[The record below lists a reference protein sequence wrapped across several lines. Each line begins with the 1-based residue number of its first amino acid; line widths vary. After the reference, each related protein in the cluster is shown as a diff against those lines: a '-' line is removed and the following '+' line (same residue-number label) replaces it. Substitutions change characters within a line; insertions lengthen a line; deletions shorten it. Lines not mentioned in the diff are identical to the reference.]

1 MGAEGGIRAGTDL
14 PFDEALRFFRGKAN
28 LPTRTWRD
36 LLKEQHDGA
45 FVVAGVTKADLL
57 ADLRGAVDKALAE
70 GTTLETFQ
78 KSFEG
83 IIARHGWVPEQA
95 TAWRA
100 KVILETNLRT
110 AYAAGRHAQL
120 TDPAFLKRN
129 PFWEWRHGGSVHPR
143 PQHLAWDGMVL
154 PASDPFWASHSPP
167 EGWGCKCRKLAH
179 SEGSLKRAGLEV
191 GSAPNAPSPE
201 PGWDYSPGA
210 SVRDRVLPVAEEKA
224 QAIGGRI
231 GADLRREIEAFLKEM
246 APGAPTRQK
255 SQTILPTRPEGGA
268 LRSPAPGDRPGIHR
282 TPEGLHPLED
292 RHRGE
297 AVEHAFVFH
306 RNGRVLARQAL
317 GEQGG
322 RLSRE
327 LKRFIRG
334 NVLSHTHPVDL
345 GFSVEDVRTAA
356 THQAAELRAVS
367 PNHLHRLLPPKG
379 GWNEAFLRGKI
390 EGAYERAKADVLK
403 SQLERVKNGA
413 DPVSLEREQP
423 HEIWTR
429 VAKELGMT
437 YERT

>member
-1 MGAEGGIRAGTDL
+1 MSSMGAEGGIRAGTDL

-154 PASDPFWASHSPP
+154 PASAGSWPTARAASSVPASRSAAP
-167 EGWGCKCRKLAH
+167 RTPRAR
-179 SEGSLKRAGLEV
+179 SRAGTT
-191 GSAPNAPSPE
+191 
-201 PGWDYSPGA
+201 
-210 SVRDRVLPVAEEKA
+210 
-224 QAIGGRI
+224 
-231 GADLRREIEAFLKEM
+231 
-246 APGAPTRQK
+246 APGPPCGTACCPWPRR
-255 SQTILPTRPEGGA
+255 RPRPSAGGSGRTCA
-268 LRSPAPGDRPGIHR
+268 GRSRP
-282 TPEGLHPLED
+282 
-292 RHRGE
+292 
-297 AVEHAFVFH
+297 
-306 RNGRVLARQAL
+306 
-317 GEQGG
+317 
-322 RLSRE
+322 S
-327 LKRFIRG
+327 
-334 NVLSHTHPVDL
+334 
-345 GFSVEDVRTAA
+345 
-356 THQAAELRAVS
+356 
-367 PNHLHRLLPPKG
+367 
-379 GWNEAFLRGKI
+379 
-390 EGAYERAKADVLK
+390 
-403 SQLERVKNGA
+403 
-413 DPVSLEREQP
+413 
-423 HEIWTR
+423 
-429 VAKELGMT
+429 
-437 YERT
+437 